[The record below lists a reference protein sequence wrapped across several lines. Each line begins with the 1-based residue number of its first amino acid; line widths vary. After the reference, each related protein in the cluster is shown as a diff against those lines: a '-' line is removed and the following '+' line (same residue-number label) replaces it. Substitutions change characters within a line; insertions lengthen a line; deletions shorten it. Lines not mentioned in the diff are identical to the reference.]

1 MKMISFAMKIIMG
14 VFNFLIMPIAK
25 NKTIKNTK
33 VDSVLIKKRKK
44 IITDVKKIPKS
55 YLKKI
60 ADVSSCVK
68 KSIVKKL
75 EVKKVSKKI
84 KLKSPVLKNEKVF
97 SSKNIKLKKIPNN
110 PIISPSFYSWES
122 KATFNPAALIYDGKV
137 HLIYRAIGEDD
148 SSVLGYAASYDGL
161 NIEDRPSYF
170 VYKRFQEF
178 IKSGKKLEYDSGGG
192 WDGGCE
198 DPRLTLIDDTI
209 YLIFTAFDGWSS
221 IRLALTS
228 ISLSDFKNKKWNWKK
243 TVLISPPGEI
253 HKNWVLFPEKIN
265 GKFAIMHSISP
276 NILIE
281 YFDDL
286 DELNGNNFIKSYYHN
301 KPNWGKEWHSK
312 VRGIGPTPIK
322 IDEGWLVFYHA
333 MDKNDPDKYK
343 LGAMIL
349 DYKDPTKILHIS
361 KNPILEP
368 EEEYE
373 NNGLKWGV
381 IYSCGAVVKDN
392 EVLVYYGGSDQ
403 FCCVAKINLNELVE
417 GLKNTKQLKLKKV
430 NKKNKK

>member
-1 MKMISFAMKIIMG
+1 M
-14 VFNFLIMPIAK
+14 V
-25 NKTIKNTK
+25 TIKSK
-33 VDSVLIKKRKK
+33 KIKEEKEIPSKRKK
-44 IITDVKKIPKS
+44 IIDVKKIPKS

-60 ADVSSCVK
+60 SNSSVVSK
-68 KSIVKKL
+68 IKSTS
-75 EVKKVSKKI
+75 SKKI
-84 KLKSPVLKNEKVF
+84 KDVKNIKIKIKRKKSIFLKKEDIGVVKKN
-97 SSKNIKLKKIPNN
+97 KNIKLKKVLNN

-122 KATFNPAALIYDGKV
+122 KATFNPAALNYDGKI
-137 HLIYRAIGEDD
+137 HLVYRAIGDDD

-161 NIEDRPSYF
+161 NIEDRPSFF

-178 IKSGKKLEYDSGGG
+178 IKSGEKIKYDSGGG

-198 DPRLTLIDDTI
+198 DPRLTLIDDMV

-276 NILIE
+276 DILIE
-281 YFDDL
+281 YFDSL
-286 DELNGNNFIKSYYHN
+286 DELNGSNNFIKSYYHN
-301 KPNWGKEWHSK
+301 KPNWKGKWHSK
-312 VRGIGPTPIK
+312 VRGVGPTPIR

-333 MDKNDPDKYK
+333 MDKKDPDKYK
-343 LGAMIL
+343 LGAMVL
-349 DYKDPTKILHIS
+349 DYKDPTKILYIS

-368 EEEYE
+368 EEDYE

-381 IYSCGAVVKDN
+381 IYSCGAVVKDDD
-392 EVLVYYGGSDQ
+392 VLVYYGGSDQ
-403 FCCVAKINLNELVE
+403 FCCVAKINLQELIE
-417 GLKNTKQLKLKKV
+417 GLKNTKQLKLRKV
-430 NKKNKK
+430 NKKKK